1 MRTHQT
7 PTECE
12 VIQPATPRGQIL
24 TPLILIHDGGGT
36 TFAYHCLSQ
45 LAGRAVFGIAN
56 PRFHSGVPWEG
67 GVPEMAAAYL
77 QMIRNTVTKGREF
90 PAQAP
95 YSYVTTADGGRL
107 KRRRILLGGW
117 SLGGLLSLEIA
128 RLVGEEDRDVEIVG
142 LLFVDSVYPV
152 WPKGSEVKIGRFVED
167 EKLETEE
174 PKNVRLAKRA
184 MKMAGQVVRV
194 WKMPRCGAAGETEV
208 EVPKA
213 VGYADADSSDGGG
226 ERAGTTADE
235 ADVEKDFYVSKE
247 EKETAEVMW
256 ERPPRAVL
264 VKAKEH
270 VPMPIEGISSVDV
283 YRGDEKL
290 GWDGYCPGFVE
301 EVLLTEGSHFDM
313 FAWANCDGITEKINE
328 ACQILEGVTI

>member
-1 MRTHQT
+1 
-7 PTECE
+7 
-12 VIQPATPRGQIL
+12 
-24 TPLILIHDGGGT
+24 
-36 TFAYHCLSQ
+36 
-45 LAGRAVFGIAN
+45 
-56 PRFHSGVPWEG
+56 
-67 GVPEMAAAYL
+67 MAAAYL
-77 QMIRNTVTKGREF
+77 QMIRNTVTKGREY

-128 RLVGEEDRDVEIVG
+128 RLVGEEDRDIEIVG
-142 LLFVDSVYPV
+142 LLLVDSVYPV

-194 WKMPRCGAAGETEV
+194 WKMPRCGAASETDV

-213 VGYADADSSDGGG
+213 AGYGDVDERTTVESESAGGG
-226 ERAGTTADE
+226 DE
-235 ADVEKDFYVSKE
+235 VEKDFYVSKE

-270 VPMPIEGISSVDV
+270 VPMPVEGISSVDV

-313 FAWANCDGITEKINE
+313 FAWTNCDGITEKMNE
-328 ACQILEGVTI
+328 ACRILEGVTI

>member
-128 RLVGEEDRDVEIVG
+128 RLVGEEDRD
-142 LLFVDSVYPV
+142 
-152 WPKGSEVKIGRFVED
+152 
-167 EKLETEE
+167 E

-213 VGYADADSSDGGG
+213 
-226 ERAGTTADE
+226 
-235 ADVEKDFYVSKE
+235 E

>member
-1 MRTHQT
+1 MRTH
-7 PTECE
+7 PAPKECE
-12 VIQPATPRGQIL
+12 VIQPATPRGQTL
-24 TPLILIHDGGGT
+24 TPLIFIHDGGGT

-77 QMIRNTVTKGREF
+77 QMIRTTVTKGREY

-95 YSYVTTADGGRL
+95 YSYTTTADGGRL

-128 RLVGEEDRDVEIVG
+128 RLIGDEDRDIEIVG
-142 LLFVDSVYPV
+142 LVMVDSVYPV
-152 WPKGSEVKIGRFVED
+152 WPEGSSLKIGRFVED
-167 EKLETEE
+167 EKRETEE

-194 WKMPRCGAAGETEV
+194 WKMPRCGAAGEAEV
-208 EVPKA
+208 SVPKA
-213 VGYADADSSDGGG
+213 AGYNDGEEEKATAGAGAADGG
-226 ERAGTTADE
+226 
-235 ADVEKDFYVSKE
+235 DVEKDFYVSKE
-247 EKETAEVMW
+247 EKETAEVVW

-270 VPMPIEGISSVDV
+270 VPMPVEGISSVDV
-283 YRGDEKL
+283 YRADEKL

-313 FAWANCDGITEKINE
+313 FAWTNVDGITEKIVE
-328 ACQILEGVTI
+328 ACRILEGASI